1 MWTISKKR
9 NSSCMMENSYEE
21 DIRDG
26 RRIVWEVTVEKRTI
40 ELMTR
45 AERKDKRRQMITNEM
60 KTSEV
65 K

>member
-1 MWTISKKR
+1 
-9 NSSCMMENSYEE
+9 MMENSYEE

>member
-1 MWTISKKR
+1 
-9 NSSCMMENSYEE
+9 MMENSYEE

-26 RRIVWEVTVEKRTI
+26 RRIVWGVTVEKRTI

-65 K
+65 KRGEEKT